1 MLDRWSEQVCS
12 ARRRTCESVEKC
24 RLIVFSTDPMTI
36 FSNYLQPKNIKE
48 TLQVIRTAQ
57 GPTRFI
63 AGGTDLLL
71 DLQQQRCPPVTTL
84 VDVTSIAE
92 MKCLEIRKDRLFIG
106 AGLPLSAIAAS
117 ALVLEHA
124 RALVEACVL
133 IAGPQVRNVATL
145 GGNVAHALPAADG
158 AIALTALDAQVE
170 IVNPY
175 GNRLVSLPEIY
186 AGPGESTLEFGIDLL
201 VGFYLPLAKSGSASA
216 FARIMRPQG
225 VALPIINLA
234 AWLQRE
240 NERITDVRIAV
251 GPSGKNPHRAVEVE
265 AVLRQKD
272 YNPQLVAEADQVLVQ
287 SEHLRSSP
295 HRASAA
301 YRYALSQTLLTQVL
315 ETAWRRS
322 GGDTKAGMV

>member
-1 MLDRWSEQVCS
+1 
-12 ARRRTCESVEKC
+12 
-24 RLIVFSTDPMTI
+24 
-36 FSNYLQPKNIKE
+36 
-48 TLQVIRTAQ
+48 
-57 GPTRFI
+57 
-63 AGGTDLLL
+63 
-71 DLQQQRCPPVTTL
+71 
-84 VDVTSIAE
+84 
-92 MKCLEIRKDRLFIG
+92 LFIG

-117 ALVLEHA
+117 PLALEHA
-124 RALVEACVL
+124 RALVEACEL

-175 GNRLVSLPEIY
+175 GNRLVSLPDIY
-186 AGPGESTLEFGIDLL
+186 AGPGESTLEFGMDLL
-201 VGFYLPLAKSGSASA
+201 VGFYLPLVKPGSASA

-225 VALPIINLA
+225 VALPIINMA

-240 NERITDVRIAV
+240 NECITDVRIAV
-251 GPSGKNPHRAVEVE
+251 GPSGGKPHRAVEVE
-265 AVLRQKD
+265 AVLRQKN
-272 YNPQLVAEADQVLVQ
+272 YTPQLVAEADQVLAQ
-287 SEHLRSSP
+287 SERLRNSP

-322 GGDTKAGMV
+322 DSDTKAGMA